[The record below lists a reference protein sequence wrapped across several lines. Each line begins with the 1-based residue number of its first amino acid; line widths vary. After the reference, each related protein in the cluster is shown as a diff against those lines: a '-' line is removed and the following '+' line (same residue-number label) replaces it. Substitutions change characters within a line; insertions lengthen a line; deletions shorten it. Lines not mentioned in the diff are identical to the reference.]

1 MDADSAPSLALA
13 ADPSRELAHLLA
25 VAWRVVVSIRA
36 AECAIVGA
44 SAGCVTI
51 GAAVASGA
59 AESSTEARAI
69 AAVVALLAAL
79 MWWIERRP
87 DVGAVARRID
97 RAERRAGE
105 LVTAFEIAAHRTH
118 DARRT
123 EVGDLLAARAAS
135 SLSLSRCL
143 RAVAPSSVALLALPC
158 AAVAVLALAIDFS
171 HDGVSHDG
179 AVERDVA
186 SAAASLAAEAQH
198 VRAASARIAARGA
211 SAADAAAEMRS
222 LADDAERSRRDLLAN
237 SMTPSQAAADLASNE
252 ARVRALAERER
263 ADHAARADLDA
274 ALRAIRAARD
284 DLARADRGASSRS
297 RAAAV
302 SEGADRAEG
311 AADRGAEASVA
322 PASSPGDVRGGRERS
337 RDADARAATRA
348 EDQAVSRSSPPADSP
363 RDASPAESANP
374 IRADERGLDAGR
386 WWPSRYDAVVE
397 RWVESQRAARTTPS
411 HDR

>member
-25 VAWRVVVSIRA
+25 VAWRVVVSIRV

-59 AESSTEARAI
+59 AEASTQARAI
-69 AAVVALLAAL
+69 AALVALLAAL

-97 RAERRAGE
+97 RAEDRSGE
-105 LVTAFEIAAHRTH
+105 LVTAFEIAARRAHN
-118 DARRT
+118 ARPT

-135 SLSLSRCL
+135 SLSLARCL
-143 RAVAPSSVALLALPC
+143 RAAAPSSVALLALPC
-158 AAVAVLALAIDFS
+158 AAVAVLALAIDVS
-171 HDGVSHDG
+171 RDGVSRDG
-179 AVERDVA
+179 ADEVEVE

-211 SAADAAAEMRS
+211 SAADAAAEMRA
-222 LADDAERSRRDLLAN
+222 LANDAERMRRDLLAK
-237 SMTPSQAAADLASNE
+237 SMTPSQAAAELASNE
-252 ARVRALAERER
+252 ARVRALVDREL
-263 ADHAARADLDA
+263 ADRSVAADLDA
-274 ALRAIRAARD
+274 ALGAIRAARD
-284 DLARADRGASSRS
+284 DFARADGASSRS

-302 SEGADRAEG
+302 SAGAEG
-311 AADRGAEASVA
+311 ASDRGADASVA
-322 PASSPGDVRGGRERS
+322 AAPPPVSSPGDVRGGGERS

-348 EDQAVSRSSPPADSP
+348 EDHAVSRSSSPVDSP
-363 RDASPAESANP
+363 RDGSPAESANP
-374 IRADERGLDAGR
+374 IRTDERGLDAGR
-386 WWPSRYDAVVE
+386 WWPSRYDGVVE
-397 RWVESQRAARTTPS
+397 RWVESQRDARATPS